1 MKRKIRDLIIRTKL
15 LRLIAPFL
23 RIRIFLQFNFSNLK
37 KSTKWLLIS
46 REFTNYLYDVT
57 PINRNQMIGAVSSL
71 TGKSITDVEKYF
83 IELETDK
90 DFSLKLDTKAK
101 KIQRQNEFLFP
112 IPFARRIVWYC
123 LIRITRPGTVVE
135 TGTEKGLGSLIIQRA
150 LDMNNYGKLYTLDLD
165 KYAGSLLDSNDKE
178 KISLLFGD
186 SIPSI
191 NGISEIDL
199 FIHDS
204 DHSAEHER
212 NELEAI
218 QNKLTSNAIV
228 LSDNSHVTD
237 ELYNWSKKMG
247 RKYVFIKEVPK
258 DHWYGGGGVGISY

>member
-23 RIRIFLQFNFSNLK
+23 RLRIFLQFNFSNIK
-37 KSTKWLLIS
+37 KSTRWLFKS
-46 REFTNYLYDVT
+46 REFTNFLYDVT
-57 PINRNQMIGAVSSL
+57 PLNRNQMIGAVSSL
-71 TGKSITDVEKYF
+71 TGKSMNEVEKYF
-83 IELETDK
+83 IELETDN
-90 DFSLKLDTKAK
+90 DFSRKLDTQARN
-101 KIQRQNEFLFP
+101 IQRQNELLFP
-112 IPFARRIVWYC
+112 ITFARRIVWYC

-150 LDMNNYGKLYTLDLD
+150 LDMNNFGKLYTLDLD
-165 KYAGSLLDSNDKE
+165 EYAGSLLDPNDKE
-178 KISLLFGD
+178 KISLLIGD
-186 SIPSI
+186 SIQSI
-191 NGISEIDL
+191 SSLSEIDF

-204 DHSAEHER
+204 DHSAGHEKK
-212 NELEAI
+212 ELEAI
-218 QNKLTSNAIV
+218 ESKISRNAFV

-247 RKYVFIKEVPK
+247 RKYLFIKEVPK

>member
-1 MKRKIRDLIIRTKL
+1 MKRRIRDLIIRTKL
-15 LRLIAPFL
+15 ISLIAPFL
-23 RIRIFLQFNFSNLK
+23 RLRVFLYFNFSNIE
-37 KSTKWLLIS
+37 KSTKWLFKS

-57 PINRNQMIGAVSSL
+57 PLNRNQMIGAVSIL
-71 TGKSITDVEKYF
+71 TGKNLIEVEKYF
-83 IELETDK
+83 MELENDK
-90 DFSLKLDTKAK
+90 QFSLKLNTKAK
-101 KIQRQNEFLFP
+101 KIQRQNELLFP

-150 LDMNNYGKLYTLDLD
+150 IDMNNYGKLYTLDLD

-178 KISLLFGD
+178 KISLLIGD
-186 SIPSI
+186 SIESI
-191 NGISEIDL
+191 SSLKEIDF

-204 DHSAEHER
+204 DHSAEHEKK
-212 NELEAI
+212 ELVAI
-218 QNKLTSNAIV
+218 EGKLSSNAIV

-247 RKYVFIKEVPK
+247 RKYLFIKEEPK
-258 DHWYGGGGVGISY
+258 NHWYGGAGVGISY

>member
-1 MKRKIRDLIIRTKL
+1 MKRKIRDLIIKTKL
-15 LRLIAPFL
+15 LGLVAPFL
-23 RIRIFLQFNFSNLK
+23 RLRIFIQFNFSNIK
-37 KSTKWLLIS
+37 KSTKWLIKS
-46 REFTNYLYDVT
+46 REFTNYLYDIT
-57 PINRNQMIGAVSSL
+57 PLNRNQMIGAVSML
-71 TGKSITDVEKYF
+71 TGNDMNDVEKYF

-90 DFSLKLDTKAK
+90 EFLAMLHNKAR
-101 KIQRQNEFLFP
+101 KIKRQNELLFP

-150 LDMNNYGKLYTLDLD
+150 LDINSYGKLFTLDLD

-178 KISLLFGD
+178 KISLMIGD
-186 SIPSI
+186 SIQSI
-191 NGISEIDL
+191 SSLNEIDF

-204 DHSAEHER
+204 DHSAEHEK

-218 QNKLTSNAIV
+218 ESKLSSNAFV

-258 DHWYGGGGVGISY
+258 DHWYGGAGVGISF

>member
-1 MKRKIRDLIIRTKL
+1 MKRRIRDLIIKTKL

-23 RIRIFLQFNFSNLK
+23 RLRIFLQFNFSNLK
-37 KSTKWLLIS
+37 KSTKWLFKS
-46 REFTNYLYDVT
+46 REFTNYLYNVT
-57 PINRNQMIGAVSSL
+57 PLNRNQMIGTVSSL
-71 TGKSITDVEKYF
+71 TGQTINEVEKYF

-90 DFSLKLDTKAK
+90 EFSLNLDAKAK
-101 KIQRQNEFLFP
+101 KIKRQNELLFP

-123 LIRITRPGTVVE
+123 LIRITRPGIVVE

-150 LDMNNYGKLYTLDLD
+150 LDMNNYGKLYTFDLD

-178 KISLLFGD
+178 KISLLIGD
-186 SIPSI
+186 SIESI
-191 NGISEIDL
+191 GRLNEIDF

-204 DHSAEHER
+204 DHSAEHEKK
-212 NELEAI
+212 ELEAI
-218 QNKLTSNAIV
+218 QGKLSCNAIV

-247 RKYVFIKEVPK
+247 RKYIFIKEVPK
-258 DHWYGGGGVGISY
+258 DHWYGGAGVGISY

>member
-1 MKRKIRDLIIRTKL
+1 MIRTKL
-15 LRLIAPFL
+15 ISLIAPFL
-23 RIRIFLQFNFSNLK
+23 RLRVFLHFNFSNIE
-37 KSTKWLLIS
+37 KSTKWLFKS

-57 PINRNQMIGAVSSL
+57 PLNRNQMIGAVSIL
-71 TGKSITDVEKYF
+71 TGKNLIEVEKYF
-83 IELETDK
+83 MELENDK
-90 DFSLKLDTKAK
+90 QFSLTLNTKAK
-101 KIQRQNEFLFP
+101 KIQRQNELLFP

-150 LDMNNYGKLYTLDLD
+150 IDMNNYGKLYTLDLD

-178 KISLLFGD
+178 KISLLIGD
-186 SIPSI
+186 SIESI
-191 NGISEIDL
+191 SSLKEIDF

-204 DHSAEHER
+204 DHSAEHEKK
-212 NELEAI
+212 ELVAI
-218 QNKLTSNAIV
+218 EGKLSSNAIV

-247 RKYVFIKEVPK
+247 RKYLFIKEEPK
-258 DHWYGGGGVGISY
+258 NHWYGGAGVGISY